1 MSFLDKVGNMFSKVS
16 NSVGNFIKPIKH
28 NVQQGLYKAGNWL
41 DKNHETIGT
50 IASGIGN
57 ILSNL
62 PSGAASDKLRN
73 AGNTM
78 NTIGQGFHNYNGSS
92 IQNYLTGFTRPSNI
106 SRTPPNAQPQQ
117 NQNPAINPVNTPIQQ
132 PAVGIQQQS
141 AENNFGRLKARR
153 RR

>member
-16 NSVGNFIKPIKH
+16 DGVSNFIKPIKH
-28 NVQQGLYKAGNWL
+28 NVQQGLAKAGNWL
-41 DKNHETIGT
+41 DRNHETIGT

-78 NTIGQGFHNYNGSS
+78 NTIGQGFQNYNGSG

-106 SRTPPNAQPQQ
+106 ARSPPNAQQ

-132 PAVGIQQQS
+132 PAVGIQQSQNTI
-141 AENNFGRLKARR
+141 ARIKPVRR